1 MGLEAQEGIHC
12 RKGAPGTNGSKH
24 RFLEMWVK
32 DGDQG
37 LECPWRGKAVT
48 GSS

>member
-1 MGLEAQEGIHC
+1 MGLEAPEGKHY

-24 RFLEMWVK
+24 RLLEMWMK

-37 LECPWRGKAVT
+37 LEYPRGGKAVR
-48 GSS
+48 